1 MFWIFV
7 FDPILSVR
15 GLLKDA
21 LTGIFGGEEIEPKK
35 LGGVVRPNQLYVVG
49 EEGPE
54 LLKMGPVGGEVINNQ
69 RTQQM
74 TSSALERASSG
85 GGAGE
90 ITVMNAPSTSQVT
103 NSSTY
108 STSKAL
114 VNNDAIFQKLTSYA
128 I

>member
-1 MFWIFV
+1 
-7 FDPILSVR
+7 
-15 GLLKDA
+15 
-21 LTGIFGGEEIEPKK
+21 
-35 LGGVVRPNQLYVVG
+35 
-49 EEGPE
+49 
-54 LLKMGPVGGEVINNQ
+54 MGPVGGEIINNQ

-85 GGAGE
+85 GGTGE